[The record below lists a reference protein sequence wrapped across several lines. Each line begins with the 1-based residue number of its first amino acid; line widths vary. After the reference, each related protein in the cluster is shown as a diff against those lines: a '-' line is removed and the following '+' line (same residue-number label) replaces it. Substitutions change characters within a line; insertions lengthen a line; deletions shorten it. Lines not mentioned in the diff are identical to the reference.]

1 MPTGYTAG
9 VMDGTITEFK
19 DYAFQCAR
27 TFGALVTERD
37 NPITP
42 DLPTLEVGDYHV
54 ASLREKEKEVKRLS
68 SMTPPQIEKE
78 FLKSKNRDI
87 KYHTK
92 GIKDQEKTLQRYL
105 KMLEEAKKFVAP
117 TDEHTSYR
125 DFLISQ
131 LEESLNWDCGSTY
144 HQEQLVKVKKKRS
157 AKAWHKEQLDEAKY
171 RLKYAKKSLKE
182 EIERVKSR
190 NDWLDQLRKAV
201 EAVENSK

>member
-27 TFGALVTERD
+27 AFGALVMQRD
-37 NPITP
+37 DPLTP
-42 DLPTLEVGDYHV
+42 NIPVLKVDDYYSAAV
-54 ASLREKEKEVKRLS
+54 REAEEEVKQIS
-68 SMTPPQIEKE
+68 SMTSKQIETE
-78 FLKSKNRDI
+78 FLKSKARDI

-92 GIKDQEKTLQRYL
+92 GIKDQEKTRERYL

-117 TDEHTSYR
+117 TDEHVSYR

-131 LEESLNWDCGSTY
+131 LEESLNWDCRSNY
-144 HQEQLVKVKKKRS
+144 HQEQLAKTKRKKS
-157 AKAWHKEQLDEAKY
+157 AKSWHREGLAEAKY

-190 NDWLDQLRKAV
+190 NDWLSQLKKAV
-201 EAVENSK
+201 ENV

>member
-27 TFGALVTERD
+27 AFGALVTLRD
-37 NPITP
+37 EPMTP
-42 DLPTLEVGDYHV
+42 DIPTLKVEDYYLAEVKR
-54 ASLREKEKEVKRLS
+54 AEKEVEKIS
-68 SMTPPQIEKE
+68 TMTSKQIEAE
-78 FLKSKNRDI
+78 FLKHKAREI

-92 GIKDQEKTLQRYL
+92 GIKDQEKVRKRYS

-117 TDEHTSYR
+117 TDEHVKYR

-131 LEESLNWDCGSTY
+131 LEESLNWDCGSNY
-144 HQEQLVKVKKKRS
+144 HQEQLTRVKRKKS
-157 AKAWHKEQLDEAKY
+157 ARAWHREALTEAKY
-171 RLKYAKKSLKE
+171 QLKYARKSLKE

-190 NDWLDQLRKAV
+190 NDWISQLKKAV
-201 EAVENSK
+201 ENV

>member
-27 TFGALVTERD
+27 AFGALVTLRD
-37 NPITP
+37 DPITP
-42 DLPTLEVGDYHV
+42 DIPVLEVGDYYSTAV
-54 ASLREKEKEVKRLS
+54 RRAEEEVKRLS
-68 SMTPPQIEKE
+68 IMTSKQIEAE
-78 FLKSKNRDI
+78 FLKWKTRDI

-92 GIKDQEKTLQRYL
+92 AIKDQEKTRKKYL
-105 KMLEEAKKFVAP
+105 NMLEEAKKFVAP
-117 TDEHTSYR
+117 TDDHVEYR

-131 LEESLNWDCGSTY
+131 LEESLKWDCGSDY
-144 HQEQLVKVKKKRS
+144 HQEQLAKVKRKKS
-157 AKAWHKEQLDEAKY
+157 ARAWHREALAGAKY

-190 NDWLDQLRKAV
+190 NDWLDQLKKAV
-201 EAVENSK
+201 ENV

>member
-19 DYAFQCAR
+19 DYALQCAR
-27 TFGALVTERD
+27 AFGALITLRD
-37 NPITP
+37 DPLSS
-42 DLPTLEVGDYHV
+42 DLPVLEVGGYY
-54 ASLREKEKEVKRLS
+54 ATSLREAEKEVKRLS
-68 SMTPPQIEKE
+68 SMTLRQIETE
-78 FLKSKNRDI
+78 FLKGKNRDI

-92 GIKDQEKTLQRYL
+92 RIKDQEKTRQRYE
-105 KMLEEAKKFVAP
+105 KILEEAKKFVAP

-144 HQEQLVKVKKKRS
+144 HQEQLAKAKKKRS
-157 AKAWHKEQLDEAKY
+157 AKAWHKEQLAEAKY
-171 RLKYAKKSLKE
+171 QLKYAKKSLKE

-190 NDWLDQLRKAV
+190 NDWINQLRRAV